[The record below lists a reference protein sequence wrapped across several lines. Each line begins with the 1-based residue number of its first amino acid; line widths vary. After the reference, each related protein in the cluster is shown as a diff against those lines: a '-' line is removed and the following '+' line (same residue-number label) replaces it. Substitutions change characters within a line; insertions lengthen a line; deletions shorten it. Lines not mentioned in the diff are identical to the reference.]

1 MSRNILS
8 MLKCGGF
15 SIIIS
20 VVLLLIASL
29 VGTFVPLSESLI
41 IIIVNIISVLSVFL
55 SGIFASVI
63 YKSKGLLYGVVA
75 GIIYWIFVYILGLI
89 FYKNLGISS
98 NTLIGLIISV
108 VSGGFGGVTGVK
120 ILDSGFFYRYNRT
133 ECEIV
138 IFITGREI

>member
-89 FYKNLGISS
+89 FYKNFGISS

-108 VSGGFGGVTGVK
+108 VSGGVGGVTGVNLLK
-120 ILDSGFFYRYNRT
+120 K
-133 ECEIV
+133 
-138 IFITGREI
+138 

>member
-108 VSGGFGGVTGVK
+108 VSGGFGGVTGVNLLK
-120 ILDSGFFYRYNRT
+120 K
-133 ECEIV
+133 
-138 IFITGREI
+138 